1 MIEEIE
7 KLLIEGNLK
16 FKWKIMQ
23 DLESVEIQENIPK
36 YPVLILTCM
45 DPRIDIYRIFQL
57 NPGDVFILR
66 NAGNIYTQ
74 DVLRSI
80 LITIF
85 KYEIKYIIILWHL
98 DCGMTKINPVELR
111 KKLPSEFLSRLSSNY
126 SELFR
131 ELTNFFKPFDNE
143 VQNVLDQIKTLE
155 IIKVFYPEIEIT
167 GMLYDVKT
175 GIVFEHERFR
185 DYRSIEDFRN
195 KYKEILIEKKS
206 QFTEFLAKINT
217 VIPTFEDSKELSR
230 ESESKEVGMSTVA
243 EKNEEKKDTRNIE
256 QKEYKRDYNNNIQ
269 TFIPKIK
276 VPKIKFQG
284 VKIYIPKRFSEKREI
299 LSKHW
304 KDN

>member
-1 MIEEIE
+1 MIEDIE
-7 KLLIEGNLK
+7 KQLIESNLK

-23 DLESVEIQENIPK
+23 DLESVEIQEDIPK

-45 DPRIDIYRIFQL
+45 DPRIDVYRIFQL
-57 NPGDVFILR
+57 NPGDIFILR

-74 DVLRSI
+74 DMLRSI

-85 KYEIKYIIILWHL
+85 KYGIKYIIILGHL
-98 DCGMTKINPVELR
+98 DCGMTKINIPELR
-111 KKLPSEFLSRLSSNY
+111 KKLPSKFLSRLSSNY

-175 GIVFEHERFR
+175 GLVFEYEKFK
-185 DYRSIEDFRN
+185 DYRSIEDFREM
-195 KYKEILIEKKS
+195 YREILIEKKS
-206 QFTEFLAKINT
+206 QFTEFLAKIKT
-217 VIPTFEDSKELSR
+217 VIPTFEDSKESSR
-230 ESESKEVGMSTVA
+230 ESESKEVVISTVV
-243 EKNEEKKDTRNIE
+243 EKNEEKKDTPDIE
-256 QKEYKRDYNNNIQ
+256 PEEYKRAFNNNIQ
-269 TFIPKIK
+269 TIIPKIT

-284 VKIYIPKRFSEKREI
+284 VKIYIPKRFSERKE
-299 LSKHW
+299 KF
-304 KDN
+304 

>member
-1 MIEEIE
+1 MIKDIE
-7 KLLIEGNLK
+7 QQLIESNLN

-23 DLESVEIQENIPK
+23 ELESIEIQENIPK

-57 NPGDVFILR
+57 NPGDIFILR

-74 DVLRSI
+74 DMLRSI

-85 KYEIKYIIILWHL
+85 KYEIKYIIILGHL

-111 KKLPSEFLSRLSSNY
+111 NKLPSKFLSRLSSNY

-131 ELTNFFKPFDNE
+131 ELSNFFKPFDNE
-143 VQNVLDQIKTLE
+143 VQNVLDQIKALE
-155 IIKVFYPEIEIT
+155 IVKKFYPEIEIT

-175 GIVFEHERFR
+175 GLVFEYEKFK
-185 DYRSIEDFRN
+185 DYRSIEDFRET
-195 KYKEILIEKKS
+195 YREILIEKKS
-206 QFTEFLAKINT
+206 QFTDFLDKIKT
-217 VIPTFEDSKELSR
+217 EIPTFEDSKDLSR
-230 ESESKEVGMSTVA
+230 EGESREVVISTVA
-243 EKNEEKKDTRNIE
+243 EENEEKKDTHNIE
-256 QKEYKRDYNNNIQ
+256 QKEYKRDYNNNIH
-269 TFIPKIK
+269 TIIPKIK

-299 LSKHW
+299 LSKH
-304 KDN
+304 

>member
-7 KLLIEGNLK
+7 KLLIEGNLG
-16 FKWKIMQ
+16 FQWKIVQ
-23 DLESVEIQENIPK
+23 GIESIQLGDKVPR

-45 DPRIDIYRIFQL
+45 DSRIDIHRIFQL
-57 NPGDVFILR
+57 RPGDVFILR

-74 DVLRSI
+74 DMLRSI

-85 KYEIKYIIILWHL
+85 KYEIKYIIILGHL

-126 SELFR
+126 SELFS
-131 ELTNFFKPFDNE
+131 ELINFFKPFDNE

-155 IIKVFYPEIEIT
+155 IIKDFYPEIEIT

-175 GIVFEHERFR
+175 GLVFEYEKFK
-185 DYRSIEDFRN
+185 DYRSIEDFR
-195 KYKEILIEKKS
+195 KTYKEILIEKKS
-206 QFTEFLAKINT
+206 QFTDFLDEIKIE
-217 VIPTFEDSKELSR
+217 IPTFEDSKDLSR
-230 ESESKEVGMSTVA
+230 EGDSREVVMSTVA

-269 TFIPKIK
+269 TIIPKIK

-284 VKIYIPKRFSEKREI
+284 VKIYIPKRFSERREI
-299 LSKHW
+299 LSKH
-304 KDN
+304 